1 MRLSNNNDKKATQ
14 CKMVIWS
21 VKNILLT
28 LSMKTNS
35 KHDILFNH
43 VRSFQEFTI
52 YHTKPSS
59 PYSNSVKIFDQFLRQ
74 NIPTMLNI
82 FKYVNKKKLSFFF
95 RFYVIRYRF
104 QLRYNFR
111 QFLSSRDSNHVK
123 LRHFK
128 LHISR
133 PETPPGF

>member
-1 MRLSNNNDKKATQ
+1 
-14 CKMVIWS
+14 MVIWS

-52 YHTKPSS
+52 IPYQTIFTIFKPRKSLR
-59 PYSNSVKIFDQFLRQ
+59 QFLRQ

-82 FKYVNKKKLSFFF
+82 FKYVIKKKF
-95 RFYVIRYRF
+95 RFFYVIR
-104 QLRYNFR
+104 
-111 QFLSSRDSNHVK
+111 
-123 LRHFK
+123 
-128 LHISR
+128 
-133 PETPPGF
+133 